1 MSQPQFVHLHQHTEF
16 SLLDSTVRIPQLM
29 EKARS
34 LSVPAVAM
42 TDHGNLY
49 GAIPFYREATKA
61 GVKPIIGCEVYMAPG
76 SRLDKDAA
84 SARDSSYHFL
94 LLAQDERGYQNLLTL
109 VTEAHLTGFY
119 YKPRIDRELLATH
132 HEGLI
137 ATSACIKGEVAQNL
151 LNNQKDK
158 ALQFVDFCKQVFGKN
173 FSLEIQNHGLEL
185 QKRVNQEIIALSRE
199 TGVPLVA
206 TNDVHY
212 VEKSHA
218 AAHDALICI
227 GTGRLLADEERMRYG
242 TDEFYYKSPQ
252 EMAELFREI
261 PGAVRRTVE
270 IAEQCNL
277 LIDFGKNRYPEFEPP
292 PGRTRE
298 ELFQELCEVGMR
310 KRYNIDVRNPDPGP
324 EEKKLVERYQLEFQI
339 IKKTGFLSYFLIV
352 WDFIHYARNRKIPIG
367 PGRGSGA
374 GSIIAYL
381 LEITDCDPIRYNLL
395 FERFLNPERISAP
408 DFDIDF
414 CYNRRPEVIEYVRK
428 KYGDHNVAQ
437 IITFGTM
444 GAKAVVRDVARVM
457 SFSYGEA
464 DRLAKMIPNDL
475 KITLDKALKMSPD
488 LKKAVDSDPRV
499 QELMT
504 HAQNLEGLSRQ
515 ASVHAAGV
523 VICGEP
529 LFHFVPLSRGKD
541 DEIVTQYSM
550 EPLGDLGLLKMDFL
564 GLKTL
569 TVIDD
574 ALKMIRKTRGIE
586 LEASRIPLDDSRT
599 FELLNRGDTI
609 AVFQLESGGMRNL
622 CRNFGVHS
630 VDDIFALIAL
640 YRPGPMDLIPDYTR
654 RKSGQTPIEY
664 EHPLLEQ
671 VCKDTYGIMIYQ
683 EQVMQAAS
691 LLAGFSLG
699 AADILRRAMG
709 KKKPEEMA
717 KQREIFI
724 KGCHAANKIP
734 KAKAEKIFN
743 LLEKFAG
750 YGFNKSHSAAYG
762 LITYQTAYLKAN
774 FPVEYMAAVMSNDLG
789 NQDKITVFINECKE
803 MEIEILPP
811 DVNESETGFT
821 VVDERKIRF
830 GLAAVKNVGEG
841 AVLAIMEERKKNLPF
856 KSLMDFC
863 TRLDSR
869 IANKKLL
876 ESLIKCGA
884 FDFTKEP
891 RSKLFAQLDEIMGI
905 AASAQ
910 KERAAGQGALFGEA
924 LNTPVSRRSQK
935 AVEEWPQNQLLA
947 FEKEL
952 LGFYVT
958 GHPLT
963 QYADILERYELKST
977 GHLNELPDG
986 EMTRIGG
993 IINKL
998 RKAVTKRDQ
1007 REMCSFEI
1015 EDLEGSVEVVVY
1027 PDSYQAA
1034 KDFCHDERAV
1044 FVLGRIDKRDEK
1056 PKLIASDVLP
1066 LEKVPERFTQAL
1078 HLRLPAS
1085 VAPDQL
1091 QAARQILREHPGRCP
1106 VLLCISYPNGELVF
1120 LDTEEGCKVDPG
1132 GKLLHKLKHLFGEE
1146 SIFLKIDKSTPRA
1159 KTGFH
1164 GMAGN
1169 GGPRK

>member
-1 MSQPQFVHLHQHTEF
+1 MPAQFVHLHQHTEF
-16 SLLDSTVRIPQLM
+16 SLLDSTVRIPELM
-29 EKARS
+29 QKARS
-34 LSVPAVAM
+34 LGVPAAAM
-42 TDHGNLY
+42 TDHGSLY

-61 GVKPIIGCEVYMAPG
+61 GIKPIIGCEVYMAPG
-76 SRLDKDAA
+76 SRKDKDAA

-94 LLAQDERGYQNLLTL
+94 LLAKDERGYQNLLKM

-119 YKPRIDRELLATH
+119 YKPRIDRELLSAH

-137 ATSACIKGEVAQNL
+137 ATSACLKGEVAQNL
-151 LNNQKDK
+151 LNNQKDR
-158 ALQFVDFCKQVFGKN
+158 ALNFVDYCRQLFGRD
-173 FSLEIQNHGLEL
+173 FYLEIQDHGLDM
-185 QKRVNQEIIALSRE
+185 QKRVNREIVALSRE
-199 TGVPLVA
+199 TGIPLVA

-212 VEKSHA
+212 LEKSHA
-218 AAHDALICI
+218 ASHDALICI

-242 TDEFYYKSPQ
+242 TEEFYYKSPQ
-252 EMAELFREI
+252 EMAELFRELPDAI
-261 PGAVRRTVE
+261 KHTVQ

-292 PGRTRE
+292 GGKTRE
-298 ELFQELCEVGMR
+298 DFFQELCAAGML
-310 KRYNIDVRNPDPGP
+310 KRYGIDMTRAGHRP
-324 EEKKLVERYQLEFQI
+324 EEKLLIDRYKLEYQV

-352 WDFIHYARNRKIPIG
+352 WDFIHYAKNRKIPVG

-414 CYNRRPEVIEYVRK
+414 CYNRRPEVIDYVRK

-475 KITLDKALKMSPD
+475 KITLDKALKLSPD

-499 QELMT
+499 QELMA
-504 HAQNLEGLSRQ
+504 HAQNLEGLARQ

-529 LFHFVPLSRGKD
+529 LFHFVPLTRGKD
-541 DEIVTQYSM
+541 NEIVTQYSM

-569 TVIDD
+569 TVVDD
-574 ALKMIRKTRGIE
+574 ALKIIEKTRGVR
-586 LEASRIPLDDSRT
+586 LEAHQIPLDDRKT
-599 FELLNRGDTI
+599 FDLLNRGDTI
-609 AVFQLESGGMRNL
+609 AVFQLESGGMRDL
-622 CRNFGVHS
+622 CRKFGVHS
-630 VDDIFALIAL
+630 IDDIFALIAL
-640 YRPGPMDLIPDYTR
+640 YRPGPMDLIPDYIR
-654 RKSGQTPIEY
+654 RKSGSTPIEY
-664 EHPLLEQ
+664 EHPLLEA

-724 KGCHAANKIP
+724 KGCHSTNNIP

-762 LITYQTAYLKAN
+762 LITYQTAFLKAN
-774 FPVEYMAAVMSNDLG
+774 YPVEYMAAVMSNDLG
-789 NQDKITVFINECKE
+789 NQDKITVFINESRE
-803 MEIEILPP
+803 MEIEVLPP
-811 DVNESETGFT
+811 DVNESDVGFT
-821 VVDERKIRF
+821 VIDEHRIRF

-841 AVLAIMEERKKNLPF
+841 AVLAILSERKEQPF

-863 TRLDSR
+863 TRLDTR

-884 FDFTKEP
+884 FDFTAEP
-891 RSKLFAQLDEIMGI
+891 RARLFAQLDEVMGI
-905 AASAQ
+905 ASSTQ
-910 KERAAGQGALFGEA
+910 KERAAGQGALFGDA
-924 LNTPVSRRSQK
+924 LNTPVSRRSQTTT
-935 AVEEWPQNQLLA
+935 AEWPQNQLLA

-963 QYADILERYELKST
+963 QFADILERYELKST

-1015 EDLEGSVEVVVY
+1015 EDLEGSAEVVVY
-1027 PDSYQAA
+1027 PDSYQSS
-1034 KDFCHDERAV
+1034 KQFCHDERAV
-1044 FVLGRIDKRDEK
+1044 FVLGRVDKRDEK

-1085 VAPDQL
+1085 VAPEQL
-1091 QAARQILREHPGRCP
+1091 QAARQILREYPGRCP

-1120 LDTEEGCKVDPG
+1120 LDTEDSCQVNPG
-1132 GKLLHKLKHLFGEE
+1132 GELLHKLKHLFGED
-1146 SIFLKIDKSTPRA
+1146 SIFLKIDKSIPRA

-1164 GMAGN
+1164 RMVAN
-1169 GGPRK
+1169 GGAKK